1 MSYITDPKGSQFG
14 LFSTYGVI
22 DAQTMLG
29 QRFHTED
36 GREVALVLNGGVA
49 LASGVLVQH
58 SPIVP
63 NHENLAVTAFS
74 PVSAQTN
81 QQATVTVTLGATLA
95 TAQQYQGG
103 FAVVNAGTGKGQ
115 TLRIASNPAAALSSS
130 MVITLEDAPLVAL
143 DTSSKIDLIAA
154 PYSNVVINPT
164 TATASPAGVTLY
176 PLAATTGIPGT
187 ASYVPVYGF
196 VQTGGIVSC
205 LSDVSVAGVGLGIMP
220 STTTA
225 GAITVA
231 TATGPRIGDA
241 YQTSVSAENRA
252 VRVSL

>member
-1 MSYITDPKGSQFG
+1 MSYITDSKGSQFG
-14 LFSTYGVI
+14 LFQTYNVV
-22 DAQTMLG
+22 DAQTMIG

-36 GREVALVLNGGVA
+36 GREVVLALNGSTALVA
-49 LASGVLVQH
+49 GVLTQH
-58 SPIVP
+58 SPIVA

-74 PVSAQTN
+74 PVSTSTN
-81 QQATVTVTLGATLA
+81 LPATVTVTLGATLA

-115 TLRIASNPAAALSSS
+115 TLRISSNPAAALSSS
-130 MVITLEDAPLVAL
+130 MVITLEDAPIVAL

-154 PYSNVVINPT
+154 PYSNIVINPT

-176 PLAATTGIPGT
+176 AIPGT
-187 ASYVPVYGF
+187 TGTAGTAGYIPSYGF
-196 VQTGGIVSC
+196 IQTQGIVSC
-205 LSDVSVAGVGLGIMP
+205 LSDVSVASVGLGIMA

-225 GAITVA
+225 GAITVQ
-231 TATGPRIGDA
+231 TATGANIGDA

-252 VRVSL
+252 VRLAL